1 MDLLICAAEC
11 LDVHVVN
18 GFPEPHRVAINALV
32 DVAGLSRLR
41 RKVWATSGKTTPV
54 VILRGASVS
63 SSLMKSISS
72 SSGCLPRHV

>member
-32 DVAGLSRLR
+32 DVAGLSRYCGER
-41 RKVWATSGKTTPV
+41 SGPHLLEK
-54 VILRGASVS
+54 L
-63 SSLMKSISS
+63 LQW
-72 SSGCLPRHV
+72 